1 MSQPFLISFK
11 PEISLQESSEENQ
24 LVIQSPERKLTFKKI
39 HPNLKNAISSLAEG
53 SSTLSQLLDILQ
65 QGEEKYPILKFY
77 TYLQKFSQEGWLCH
91 SVVESQQPMAMAIP
105 MGGNYQFSY
114 QEVTPLLPYSLSRF
128 AYCHQVGGEMVLESP
143 LSQTKI
149 LLLSWENSAI
159 INLLAKPQTG
169 VEIVEKIR
177 SIAPETVQQFLSLLL
192 TTKMLSEVLAEGKIQ
207 EETNIPLMQW
217 EFHDLLFHTRS
228 RLGRH
233 DAPYGGTYRFL
244 GKIDPLPG
252 VKPPM
257 SEEVIKLEQPDISS
271 LTTTDVSFTQ
281 VLERRKSIREYG
293 KTPITKQQLGE
304 FLYRTGRI
312 KNTRQ
317 TELGELS
324 ERVYPSGG
332 AIYELEMYPIVH
344 LCEGISSGLYHYCP
358 QKHQLYGLSGAT
370 DPVARLLNNARMTM
384 GNASN
389 PPQVLIILAARF
401 QRLAWKYQSMS
412 YGLLL
417 KHVGVLYQTMYLVAT
432 AMDLAPCALGGGDSD
447 LFTQALG
454 LDYYTETSVGEFG
467 LGSKK

>member
-1 MSQPFLISFK
+1 
-11 PEISLQESSEENQ
+11 
-24 LVIQSPERKLTFKKI
+24 
-39 HPNLKNAISSLAEG
+39 
-53 SSTLSQLLDILQ
+53 
-65 QGEEKYPILKFY
+65 
-77 TYLQKFSQEGWLCH
+77 
-91 SVVESQQPMAMAIP
+91 
-105 MGGNYQFSY
+105 
-114 QEVTPLLPYSLSRF
+114 
-128 AYCHQVGGEMVLESP
+128 
-143 LSQTKI
+143 
-149 LLLSWENSAI
+149 
-159 INLLAKPQTG
+159 
-169 VEIVEKIR
+169 
-177 SIAPETVQQFLSLLL
+177 
-192 TTKMLSEVLAEGKIQ
+192 MLSEVLPEGKIQ

-293 KTPITKQQLGE
+293 ETSITKQQLGE

-332 AIYELEMYPIVH
+332 AIYELELYPLVH

-417 KHVGVLYQTMYLVAT
+417 KHVGVLVALEELDLNPTAPVLRTVRESFPSHGSPVSSLLSNSIAFASFYPVLMNLLMLVTFTMQSNKITRFPVIMVTVYV
-432 AMDLAPCALGGGDSD
+432 
-447 LFTQALG
+447 
-454 LDYYTETSVGEFG
+454 V
-467 LGSKK
+467 